1 MTRGFSPP
9 ASGLATMC
17 QPPEA
22 LEAKQ
27 SQVALGSWIGWPTV
41 TTLFLNDPFLQ
52 PICCA
57 TNARCAFYQMLL
69 LINHTRDICSTDSA
83 SCGSNRLCAL
93 LSLRGG
99 WCGRIPTV
107 EHGAHASRSPY
118 PGLSPLGEERRD
130 GERRRRLGAVLRR
143 RRRASGRRARRECAS
158 PRASLHAASGGERES
173 VSRAEDGAPTDP
185 ARSRVYP
192 PTFPRVST
200 HDAPLTANSRGLHHP
215 PAAFA
220 ALSVFAHFF
229 SRGDLTRAFFRG
241 EGAFLNRK
249 IHR

>member
-1 MTRGFSPP
+1 MVCW
-9 ASGLATMC
+9 LA
-17 QPPEA
+17 
-22 LEAKQ
+22 
-27 SQVALGSWIGWPTV
+27 TV
-41 TTLFLNDPFLQ
+41 TTFLNDPFLQ

-57 TNARCAFYQMLL
+57 TNARSAFYQMLRL
-69 LINHTRDICSTDSA
+69 LNHTKIFVYHRF
-83 SCGSNRLCAL
+83 
-93 LSLRGG
+93 
-99 WCGRIPTV
+99 RIFAAPTV
-107 EHGAHASRSPY
+107 SAHFYHFEEVGAGSPLLNRRHASRSPS

-173 VSRAEDGAPTDP
+173 VSGAEDGAPTDP

-192 PTFPRVST
+192 PTFPHVFT
-200 HDAPLTANSRGLHHP
+200 HDAPLTLNSRGLHHP

-220 ALSVFAHFF
+220 ALSVIAHFF

-241 EGAFLNRK
+241 EGAFLTRK